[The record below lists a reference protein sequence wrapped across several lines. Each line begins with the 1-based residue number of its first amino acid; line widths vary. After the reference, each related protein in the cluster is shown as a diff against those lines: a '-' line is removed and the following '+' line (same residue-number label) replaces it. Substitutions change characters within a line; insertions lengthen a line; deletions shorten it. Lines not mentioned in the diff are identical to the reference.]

1 METLA
6 ELLSIDAVS
15 SFVADGA
22 WVWPLCEF
30 LHFVGMAMLLGAV
43 GFLDL
48 RLLGFAKGVP
58 IASLSKLIPLG
69 VAGFVINTAT
79 GFVFVAGN
87 PVGGPADYLANLS
100 FQLKMLLILLA
111 GINLLVFHW
120 TGISRAAEAVPAGG
134 DAPAA
139 AKIVAA
145 ASLVLWFGVIVFGR
159 LIMYNDTLL
168 YALGI

>member
-30 LHFVGMAMLLGAV
+30 LHFVGMALLLGTI
-43 GFLDL
+43 GLLDL

-58 IASLSKLIPLG
+58 IASLSKLVPLG
-69 VAGFVINTAT
+69 VAGFVINAVT

-100 FQLKMLLILLA
+100 FQLKMLLILVA
-111 GINLLVFHW
+111 GINLLAFHLA
-120 TGISRAAEAVPAGG
+120 GISRAAEAVPPGG
-134 DAPAA
+134 DAPPA
-139 AKIVAA
+139 AKFVAV